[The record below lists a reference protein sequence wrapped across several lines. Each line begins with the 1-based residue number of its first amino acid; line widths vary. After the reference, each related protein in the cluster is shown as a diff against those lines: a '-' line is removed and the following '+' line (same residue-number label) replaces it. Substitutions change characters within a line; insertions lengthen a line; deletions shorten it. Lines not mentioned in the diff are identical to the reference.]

1 MNFTQFTTNFTSEAS
16 EIQENKWNLFPNST
30 TGELINILLHGYQE
44 QRNRVHYLLPVA
56 LTSTSNAVSYS
67 QWYTLHSIIWRQIRC
82 DIAFIALLCNVTVEF
97 GNKFHAHSQRWLA
110 YGTYPCNNGW
120 STTDQNASSSTWS
133 DRKHNA
139 RSSALKEVQFSVQL
153 WMIYHWPE
161 HIIISVVWPETYAR
175 SAALKEVQFPVQLW
189 DQPLTIMHH
198 H

>member
-1 MNFTQFTTNFTSEAS
+1 MTNFTSEAS

-110 YGTYPCNNGW
+110 YGIYPCNNFAKWIGRGRWPWRYSSHWLPGRRNDVFLNGNILKKFFLDLILISTSRLCTCCFGDGW
-120 STTDQNASSSTWS
+120 NAK
-133 DRKHNA
+133 RQIKQA
-139 RSSALKEVQFSVQL
+139 
-153 WMIYHWPE
+153 
-161 HIIISVVWPETYAR
+161 
-175 SAALKEVQFPVQLW
+175 
-189 DQPLTIMHH
+189 
-198 H
+198 